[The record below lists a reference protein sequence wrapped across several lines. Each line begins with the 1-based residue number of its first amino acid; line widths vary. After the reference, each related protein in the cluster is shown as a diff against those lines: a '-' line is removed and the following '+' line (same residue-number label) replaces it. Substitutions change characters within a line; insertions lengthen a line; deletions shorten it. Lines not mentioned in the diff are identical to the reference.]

1 MECSRTSTRFEA
13 YHVQLRLAMRA
24 GLPAVGLPLMSD
36 DRRRRWTDR
45 LLVMAALLTAW
56 HSGDTCRE
64 AFAAARE
71 TVIAMYPT
79 RRRPGR
85 HLEGFLKALRTRSA
99 VLLTALVDAL
109 RRRTQRLTAAQWRWK
124 GWVVLGV
131 DGSRINCPRSAANQR
146 AFGCAGKCKTAPQQ
160 LLVTLFHVF
169 SGLPWGWRRD
179 RGDAGE
185 RGLLRAQLGD
195 LPPHTLLLA
204 DAGFTGYE
212 LLRDLSAAGHAFVV
226 RAGRNVRLLRQ
237 LGFAVRERGSCVYV
251 WPQERRDQPPL
262 VLRLV
267 SLHDGRRGVALLT
280 NVLDEQTL
288 SDADL
293 AALYRRRWTIEVM
306 YRSLKQTLGK
316 RTLRGDTP
324 RTAEIELDWAMAGL
338 WLLGLMAVQQAGLRR
353 AWSPAC
359 TLRAVRF
366 AMRRARH
373 RGGARRLAQ
382 MLCRAV
388 YDNYRRLRPKTARD
402 WPHKKT
408 ESPPGLP
415 HIRIATPAEVALAQL
430 LIQKTHAA

>member
-13 YHVQLRLAMRA
+13 YQVQLRLAMRA
-24 GLPAVGLPLMSD
+24 GFPAIGLPLMSD

-45 LLVMAALLTAW
+45 LLVMAALLTVW
-56 HSGDTCRE
+56 HSGGTLRE
-64 AFAAARE
+64 AFAGARE
-71 TVIAMYPT
+71 ALVGMYPT

-85 HLEGFLKALRTRSA
+85 HLEGFLKALRTRSGA
-99 VLLTALVDAL
+99 LLKLLVDAL
-109 RRRTQRLTAAQWRWK
+109 RRRTQRLTGGQWRWK

-131 DGSRINCPRSAANQR
+131 DGSRINCPRSAANEK
-146 AFGCAGKCKTAPQQ
+146 ALGCAGKCKTAPQL

-185 RGLLRAQLGD
+185 RGLLRAQLSD
-195 LPPHTLLLA
+195 LPENTLLLA

-212 LLRDLSAAGHAFVV
+212 LLGDLSAAGHAFVV
-226 RAGRNVRLLRQ
+226 RAGRNVRLLRK

-251 WPQERRDQPPL
+251 WPQERRGQPPL

-280 NVLDEQTL
+280 NVLDEETL
-288 SDADL
+288 SDADV
-293 AALYRRRWTIEVM
+293 AALYRRRWSIEVM

-338 WLLGLMAVQQAGLRR
+338 WLLGLMTVRQAGLRR
-353 AWSPAC
+353 AWSPARA
-359 TLRAVRF
+359 LQAVRC
-366 AMRRARH
+366 ALRRARH
-373 RGGARRLAQ
+373 RGGARRLAK
-382 MLCRAV
+382 MLRHAV
-388 YDNYRRLRPKTARD
+388 YDHYRRLRPKAARD

-408 ESPPGLP
+408 EEL
-415 HIRIATPAEVALAQL
+415 
-430 LIQKTHAA
+430 